1 MERSIFPAEM
11 LLGICHSTTPA
22 LRDWIGRFM
31 ADAGASQDAVV
42 SWLKASLS
50 VTMSV
55 KRLRQVTEH
64 LSDAMGELRQV
75 HQVQRLL
82 DLLREAGNSRGSRK
96 PVLAVGRDGITLRQ
110 YANSLF
116 EVATAA
122 TISVY
127 DRAGKPLGTVYLAW
141 PPELGQATM
150 DQMLTDILLELF
162 EEWTG
167 PLPRLAY
174 VSDCGSNES
183 GYFEGILRKM
193 RHPRTTDVLHW
204 IRVVDYYHVS
214 ERIWAMATA
223 LFGKDTQHAW
233 GWARRMLKAL
243 KKRNGPS
250 RVLHS
255 AASQRKKIKRMS
267 QTRQDDFDKAIN
279 YLRPRTKFMRYH
291 ECSSNHIPIGSGV
304 TEAACK
310 TIYTQ
315 RLKLSGMRWSF
326 EGAKSVVTLRTILLS
341 KTWDATYADY
351 LKSLYPADLQTY
363 QPKRVSAAR
372 RAA

>member
-1 MERSIFPAEM
+1 
-11 LLGICHSTTPA
+11 
-22 LRDWIGRFM
+22 M

-42 SWLKASLS
+42 CWLKGSLS

-55 KRLRQVTEH
+55 KRLRQVTGH
-64 LSDAMGELRQV
+64 LSDAMGDLRQV

-82 DLLREAGNSRGSRK
+82 DLLGEATNSRGSRK
-96 PVLAVGRDGITLRQ
+96 PVLSVGRDGITLRQ
-110 YANSLF
+110 YANSVF

-127 DRAGKPLGTVYLAW
+127 DRAGKRLGTVYLAW

-150 DQMLTDILLELF
+150 DQMLTDMLLELF
-162 EEWTG
+162 EKWTG

-183 GYFEGILRKM
+183 GYYERVLRKM
-193 RHPRTTDVLHW
+193 RHPRTTDVLNW
-204 IRVVDYYHVS
+204 IRVVDFYHVS

-223 LFGKDTQHAW
+223 LFGKDTPHAW

-279 YLRPRTKFMRYH
+279 YLRPRTKFMQYY
-291 ECSSNHIPIGSGV
+291 ECVLNHIPIGSGV

-326 EGAKSVVTLRTILLS
+326 DGAKSIVTLRTILLS
-341 KTWDATYADY
+341 KTWGETYDAY

-363 QPKRVSAAR
+363 QPKQVPIAQKAA
-372 RAA
+372 